1 MHAKADKR
9 LKKSKDELAA
19 VTKENRALQA
29 EITKLEKKI
38 KDANLRARTN
48 MT

>member
-9 LKKSKDELAA
+9 LKKSKEELAA

-29 EITKLEKKI
+29 EITKLQNKV
-38 KDANLRARTN
+38 KDANQRARIS